1 MIIELPGIK
10 ITVVK
15 SSEVTDGN
23 IAVFKENT
31 APGMGPPLHRHHK
44 QTEVFHIRK
53 GKYRFQIEDDTYD
66 LSEGDCAVVLPGK
79 VHAFKNIGEDEGELI
94 FELYPALDSDEFFLE
109 LSKVKDEKQI
119 ASMFKNYSGELIGPS
134 PL

>member
-1 MIIELPGIK
+1 MLGDQLIGNARLALFEL
-10 ITVVK
+10 VK
-15 SSEVTDGN
+15 NS
-23 IAVFKENT
+23 
-31 APGMGPPLHRHHK
+31 
-44 QTEVFHIRK
+44 
-53 GKYRFQIEDDTYD
+53 YD
-66 LSEGDCAVVLPGK
+66 ANATK
-79 VHAFKNIGEDEGELI
+79 VDIDFKNIGEDEGELI